1 MYAFYNLQVRYDVF
15 SKIDFLLNKLRVRY
29 CVLSYIGILDYNL
42 PVRYGVSMKISYLL
56 KRKHNVD
63 KTVFLTEN
71 VSAILQTNTPPK
83 YKDPGCPT
91 ISCIIGNFSNEQ
103 ALLDLGASVNLL
115 PYSVYK

>member
-1 MYAFYNLQVRYDVF
+1 MR
-15 SKIDFLLNKLRVRY
+15 
-29 CVLSYIGILDYNL
+29 LSYIGVLHYNL
-42 PVRYGVSMKISYLL
+42 PVRYGVFMKISYLL

-63 KTVFLTEN
+63 KTAFLTEN
-71 VSAILQTNTPPK
+71 VSAILQTNTPPM

-91 ISCIIGNFSNEQ
+91 ISYIIGNFSIEQ